1 MPLSLIKKNVNCLN
15 MKITVYRVVETRTC
29 RSRGTVK
36 RGGASACL
44 KLKVFRLVLLG
55 CDNHFIL
62 C

>member
-1 MPLSLIKKNVNCLN
+1 MPLSLIKKNINCLN
-15 MKITVYRVVETRTC
+15 MKIIVYRVVGTRTC

-36 RGGASACL
+36 RGASACI
-44 KLKVFRLVLLG
+44 KLKIFRLVLFG